1 MPEPAPKSVA
11 DAIEAVDGVDGWL
24 SEGQVRR
31 LFDAAGRVPDG
42 GRIVEIGSFRGRSTI
57 VLALGSSPA
66 VEVVAIDPHAGNDR
80 GPQEIRGYEAE
91 AEDDHRVFEANLER
105 AGVLDRVTVVRKFSG
120 DAHHDVHGEIDLLWV
135 DGAHRFG
142 PARADLRD
150 WGRRV
155 KAGGA
160 LCIHDSWSSIGVTL
174 AILAT
179 LTFSRRWRYE
189 GRVGSLTTYTRTAG
203 GAGTTLKQLAELPW
217 FVLNVVKKVLISLK
231 IRKGPWPY

>member
-135 DGAHRFG
+135 DGAHRFSSG
-142 PARADLRD
+142 AAIAKL
-150 WGRRV
+150 V
-155 KAGGA
+155 LVAAGGI
-160 LCIHDSWSSIGVTL
+160 LYTLGGVVYGLKRPDPSPRWFGFHEVFHSFTVL
-174 AILAT
+174 AFVSHYVGVSLAT
-179 LTFSRRWRYE
+179 Y
-189 GRVGSLTTYTRTAG
+189 SLR
-203 GAGTTLKQLAELPW
+203 
-217 FVLNVVKKVLISLK
+217 
-231 IRKGPWPY
+231 